1 MTPITQSSAGI
12 LFLVC
17 LAGWALYLFYTRRIL
32 KPSKAWVEIKLGMDR
47 LETEFNTLMGPI
59 RELAKGDGAR
69 AIRAKISELEAMLE
83 QLNASISMAAHSS
96 LETQAVAAKLENRVE
111 EGGLA
116 LGRSREAMN
125 ALNEHLDHIAA
136 ELKEGGKGAGKGSGK
151 KWAATFSEVNEK
163 VRDGIGF
170 SKTSTE
176 VFESIRRE
184 IYGISRTLKPL
195 IPSTDEQSETAR
207 SVGEEIHAVVRLLE
221 AKEAEAQKVMSEA
234 EELSAQM
241 VLFKD
246 QVLKACSVTP
256 SRGGGF
262 FS

>member
-1 MTPITQSSAGI
+1 MTPITQSSAGL
-12 LFLVC
+12 LFLVI
-17 LAGWALYLFYTRRIL
+17 LAGWALYLFYTRRVL
-32 KPSKAWVEIKLGMDR
+32 KPSKKWVEIKLGLDR
-47 LETEFNTLMGPI
+47 LETEFNTLLGPI

-83 QLNASISMAAHSS
+83 HLNASISMAAHSS

-116 LGRSREAMN
+116 LGRSREAMHD
-125 ALNEHLDHIAA
+125 LNEHLDRIAA
-136 ELKEGGKGAGKGSGK
+136 ELKAGGKGAGKGNGK
-151 KWAATFSEVNEK
+151 WVAAFSEVNEK

-170 SKTSTE
+170 SKTSVE
-176 VFESIRRE
+176 VFEAIRRE

-207 SVGEEIHAVVRLLE
+207 SVGEEIHAVIRLLE
-221 AKEAEAQKVMSEA
+221 AKETEAQKVMSEA
-234 EELSAQM
+234 EELAAQII
-241 VLFKD
+241 LFKG
-246 QVLKACSVTP
+246 QVLKACSVNP
-256 SRGGGF
+256 LRGGGF